1 MSRWNIR
8 GPRVHLSDMVQDELD
23 YHGGQGLIFERI
35 LAHAITWIYRDSM
48 TLRKTPEYID
58 MGKEAWPGIDLMLDD
73 KRTKK
78 RWWVA
83 VTIKRPNKNGI
94 IYKNRTTPTSQMLA
108 IERELIQWSYSSV
121 WYDHIW
127 TPKFPEEYIPSRIIG
142 MNFRNIHLNLTQVY
156 WAYVE
161 WKRAWFKWELY
172 DFFASP
178 TRERLTYFI
187 EIFGHIWN
195 IIQDL
200 TTSWKL
206 WERLKDGSYFIWLP
220 DNGGIYSTQQH
231 NYIALEV
238 RMHDCIGYSHICTIE
253 IPNKAHMNF
262 IRSLTE
268 DMRKMGWK

>member
-1 MSRWNIR
+1 MILFFCVVWSYMNAKIPW
-8 GPRVHLSDMVQDELD
+8 
-23 YHGGQGLIFERI
+23 RI
-35 LAHAITWIYRDSM
+35 YTFSNYRYEFSQH
-48 TLRKTPEYID
+48 TP
-58 MGKEAWPGIDLMLDD
+58 
-73 KRTKK
+73 
-78 RWWVA
+78 
-83 VTIKRPNKNGI
+83 
-94 IYKNRTTPTSQMLA
+94 Q
-108 IERELIQWSYSSV
+108 SYSSV
-121 WYDHIW
+121 LGICRME
-127 TPKFPEEYIPSRIIG
+127 K
-142 MNFRNIHLNLTQVY
+142 
-156 WAYVE
+156 
-161 WKRAWFKWELY
+161 AWFKWELY